1 MIFFWR
7 KFLNYFY
14 ILFFLFCSFI
24 TGSAYSET
32 ITGANTVNSTSN
44 NNTTQKKF
52 NADGTSLTIS
62 ESTTL
67 STDSSQTVNIFT
79 KNNGT
84 VTVESG
90 SSIFSNGALSSNAI
104 QGKNQS
110 GLTVTNS
117 GTISAGNSKA
127 INLLDATNSNIT
139 NNAGGIIKSNTNTI
153 TVTATNDNDANN
165 VTINNSGEIYAED
178 ISRSNTPSNAVK
190 SEDDTDNITI
200 INNSGGYIHNNNDNE
215 NAFRGSTVF
224 VSAVSTATFTNSGT
238 IENKAGVDGFALGLN
253 GSGVTVNLKDKGK
266 VIGKISIEGSGHT
279 IKLQHGAGQGYFY
292 ETTGEGTY
300 DLEDLDGNPVVK
312 GSAGSIGQAGNEMLD
327 ETLSYKSLNIRKSLT
342 RFKKSEEYLNQN
354 EAWGELFTSF
364 HKRKEK
370 KSTLR
375 LGSKTTSVGANI
387 INPISENKNFIVS
400 VETGLLNI
408 SQDHDIKKNGF
419 LAGLHFNEIEIFNTN
434 SELFI
439 LGGANYNKSER
450 NILTNTTTTGELNVT
465 DSYENYQFLMG
476 AKTNLDNL
484 FSNSNMNS
492 SFPDISFNFGYS
504 YTPSHE
510 ESKYFTWEEK
520 DIYNGSIALSD
531 EYEII
536 NDEKTN
542 FYFSWIADARS
553 VIDDNVQVFYVN
565 GVKGSYSQNNDLKKE
580 LSLSAGINY
589 EYKFSENNIFLMSL
603 DGLQTSQDTGGLQAN
618 LNYNLKF

>member
-1 MIFFWR
+1 M
-7 KFLNYFY
+7 
-14 ILFFLFCSFI
+14 
-24 TGSAYSET
+24 GSAYSED

-44 NNTTQKKF
+44 NNTTLKRF
-52 NADGTSLTIS
+52 IADYTSLTIS

-67 STDSSQTVNIFT
+67 STDASQTVNIYR

-90 SSIFSNGALSSNAI
+90 SSIFSNGTNSSNTI
-104 QGKNQS
+104 QGRTQS

-127 INLLDATNSNIT
+127 INLLDATNSIIT
-139 NNAGGIIKSNTNTI
+139 NNTGGIIKSNTNTI

-165 VTINNSGEIYAED
+165 VTINNSGEIYAYSTD
-178 ISRSNTPSNAVK
+178 PAANSAAIK
-190 SEDDTDNITI
+190 SEADTDNITI
-200 INNSGGYIHNNNDNE
+200 INNSGGYIHSNNGNSE
-215 NAFRGSTVF
+215 VIPGSTVF
-224 VSAVSTATFTNSGT
+224 ISSVSNATLTNSGT
-238 IENKAGVDGFALGLN
+238 IENKAGTDAYVLGVA
-253 GSGVTVNLKDKGK
+253 GSGVTVTLKDKGK
-266 VIGKISIEGSGHT
+266 VIGKIKVTGSGHT

-292 ETTGEGTY
+292 ETEGDGTY

-484 FSNSNMNS
+484 FSNSSMNS
-492 SFPDISFNFGYS
+492 SLPDISFNFGYS

-510 ESKYFTWEEK
+510 ESKYFIWEEK

>member
-1 MIFFWR
+1 M
-7 KFLNYFY
+7 
-14 ILFFLFCSFI
+14 
-24 TGSAYSET
+24 GSAYADEVEGDVS
-32 ITGANTVNSTSN
+32 ISTDN
-44 NNTTQKKF
+44 PNRQDF
-52 NADGTSLTIS
+52 NENDASLTI
-62 ESTTL
+62 
-67 STDSSQTVNIFT
+67 TDSATLTRDGQFAIDI
-79 KNNGT
+79 KNFNNAT
-84 VTVESG
+84 VTVNPG
-90 SSIFSNGALSSNAI
+90 STVTSRSHNTILGRE
-104 QGKNQS
+104 QS

-117 GTISAGNSKA
+117 GTINAGGSKA
-127 INLLDATNSNIT
+127 INLLDAQNSTIT
-139 NNAGGIIKSNTNTI
+139 NNAGGIIKSATNTI
-153 TVTATNDNDANN
+153 TVTETSGKTANN
-165 VTINNSGEIYAED
+165 VTINNSGEIYAYSTD
-178 ISRSNTPSNAVK
+178 PTVDSAAIK
-190 SEDDTDNITI
+190 SENDTDNITI
-200 INNSGGYIHNNNDNE
+200 INNSGGYIHSNNGNSDVIP
-215 NAFRGSTVF
+215 GSTVF
-224 VSAVSTATFTNSGT
+224 ISSVSNATLTNSGT
-238 IENKAGVDGFALGLN
+238 IENKAGTDAYVLGVA
-253 GSGVTVNLKDKGK
+253 GSGVTVTLKDKGK
-266 VIGKISIEGSGHT
+266 VIGKIKVTGSGHT

-292 ETTGEGTY
+292 ETEGDGTY

-492 SFPDISFNFGYS
+492 SLPDISFNFGYS

>member
-1 MIFFWR
+1 L
-7 KFLNYFY
+7 LNYFY

-52 NADGTSLTIS
+52 NADDTSLTIS
-62 ESTTL
+62 DSITL
-67 STDSSQTVNIFT
+67 STSSSSTVDINA
-79 KNNGT
+79 KDNGT

-90 SSIFSNGALSSNAI
+90 SSIFSNGASSSNAI

-127 INLLDATNSNIT
+127 INLLNAENSTIT
-139 NNAGGIIKSNTNTI
+139 NNSGGIIKSNTNTI
-153 TVTATNDNDANN
+153 TITEGNNAGDTANN

-178 ISRSNTPSNAVK
+178 VSRGDTSSNAVK
-190 SEDDTDNITI
+190 SESDTDNITI
-200 INNSGGYIHNNNDNE
+200 INNSGGHIHNNNNYDN
-215 NAFRGSTVF
+215 ALRGSTVF
-224 VSAVSTATFTNSGT
+224 VSSVSAATFTNSGT
-238 IENKAGVDGFALGLN
+238 IENKAGVDAFALGLA

-266 VIGKISIEGSGHT
+266 VIGRISIVGSGHT
-279 IKLQHGAGQGYFY
+279 IKLQHGAGQAYFY
-292 ETTGEGTY
+292 DIDGAGTY

-312 GSAGSIGQAGNEMLD
+312 GSAGSIGQGGNEMLD
-327 ETLSYKSLNIRKSLT
+327 ETLSYKSLNMRKSLI
-342 RFKKSEEYLNQN
+342 RFKKSEAYLNQD
-354 EAWGELFTSF
+354 EAWGEFFTSF
-364 HKRKEK
+364 NERKGN

-400 VETGLLNI
+400 VETGSLNI
-408 SQDHDIKKNGF
+408 SQDHDINKFGF
-419 LAGLHFNEIEIFNTN
+419 LTGLHFNEIEIFNTN
-434 SELFI
+434 SDLFI

-465 DSYENYQFLMG
+465 DSYENYDFLIG
-476 AKTNLDNL
+476 VKTNLDNL
-484 FSNSNMNS
+484 FSDSNMNS
-492 SFPDISFNFGYS
+492 PLPDISLNFGYS

-510 ESKYFTWEEK
+510 ESKYFIWEDK
-520 DIYNGSIALSD
+520 DVYNGSIALSD
-531 EYEII
+531 EYEIT

-553 VIDDNVQVFYVN
+553 ILDDNAQVFYVN

-580 LSLSAGINY
+580 LSLSTGLNY
-589 EYKFSENNIFLMSL
+589 EYKFSKNNIFLVSL
-603 DGLQTSQDTGGLQAN
+603 DGLQTSQDTSGIQAN
-618 LNYNLKF
+618 LNYNYKF